1 MIIFNALESILS
13 IIIMITAGC
22 ILTYKKWFD
31 QKTAAIFTKVVCGLS
46 LPCLMISDI
55 IGNLDKEKLTH
66 LGKGVIIPFSSMA
79 VTYLI
84 AIVVSKLIKVRKGRI
99 GTFRS
104 MFFVS
109 NSIFIGLPVN
119 MALFGSKS
127 IPYVLIY
134 YIANTT
140 FFWTIGSYGI
150 CADGESNEGKHANIF
165 SKETLKRIFSAP
177 LIGFIIAIILVI
189 FNIHIPKFALDTCKY
204 FGNLTTPLSMLFIG
218 ITLYSFKLDSLKIDK
233 DMVFVLIGRFIVSP
247 ILIFISAYYWPVPV
261 LMKKV
266 FVIQAAMPVM
276 TNTAIVARNYNADY
290 KYATVMTVITTIL
303 SAVVIP
309 IYMVILG

>member
-1 MIIFNALESILS
+1 MIVLNALGSILS
-13 IIIMITAGC
+13 IVIMITIGC

-31 QKTAAIFTKVVCGLS
+31 QKTASIFAKIVCGLS

-55 IGNLDKEKLTH
+55 IGNLDRTKLAH

-79 VTYLI
+79 ITYLI
-84 AIVVSKLIKVRKGRI
+84 AIVVSKVIKVKKGRI

-150 CADGESNEGKHANIF
+150 CADGQNNQGKHPSIF
-165 SKETLKRIFSAP
+165 SKETLKRIFSPP
-177 LIGFIIAIILVI
+177 LMGFIVAIILI
-189 FNIHIPKFALDTCKY
+189 ALNIHLPKFILDTCKY

-218 ITLYSFKLDSLKIDK
+218 ITLYSFRLEKMKMDK
-233 DMVFVLIGRFIVSP
+233 DMVAVLVGRFLVSP
-247 ILIFISAYYWPVPV
+247 ILIFISAYYWPVPI

-276 TNTAIVARNYNADY
+276 TNTAIVAKSYNADY
-290 KYATVMTVITTIL
+290 KYATVMTVVTTVL

-309 IYMVILG
+309 LYMVILG

>member
-1 MIIFNALESILS
+1 MIVLNALGSIVS
-13 IIIMITAGC
+13 IIIMISIGC
-22 ILTYKKWFD
+22 FLTYRKWFD
-31 QKTAAIFTKVVCGLS
+31 EKTSVIFTKVVCNLS
-46 LPCLMISDI
+46 LPCLMISDLV
-55 IGNLDKEKLTH
+55 GNFDKNKIMH

-84 AIVVSKLIKVRKGRI
+84 AIVVSKVIKVRKGRI

-134 YIANTT
+134 YMANTT

-150 CADGESNEGKHANIF
+150 CMDGQN
-165 SKETLKRIFSAP
+165 SKDRHPDILSIETFKRIFSPP
-177 LIGFIIAIILVI
+177 LMGFIVAIILI
-189 FNIHIPKFALDTCKY
+189 ILNIHLPKFILDTCKY

-218 ITLYSFKLDSLKIDK
+218 ITLYSFKSEKIKIDK
-233 DMVFVLIGRFIVSP
+233 DMVAVLLGRFLVSP
-247 ILIFISAYYWPVPV
+247 ILIFISAYYWPVPA

-276 TNTAIVARNYNADY
+276 TNTAIVARSYNADY
-290 KYATVMTVITTIL
+290 KYATVMTVVTTVL

-309 IYMVILG
+309 LYMVLLG